1 MVGRGKSGG
10 DGSGMLR
17 LVLTIISV
25 AVMMVVLGACGD
37 GAPATGRPG
46 VATPPTAV
54 APAGE
59 REGSDLALAEVSH
72 RVCDVT
78 PRQTE
83 GPYYLDVGQ
92 VRRDITEGKLGTP
105 LLVRLHL
112 VEAGSCAPIGDASV
126 DIWHTDAAGQY
137 SGFGGQGDDGADTSG
152 ETFLR
157 GTQITD
163 ANGLV
168 EFETVYPG
176 WYPGRTAHIHFK
188 AYTDEG
194 SLVSSQMYFPDDIS
208 DAAYAAEP
216 YFVRGVRRT
225 TNDNDGL
232 TRNPASRALLGN
244 VMESG
249 DGYVVSMVVGV
260 ER

>member
-1 MVGRGKSGG
+1 
-10 DGSGMLR
+10 MLR
-17 LVLTIISV
+17 LVLTMISV
-25 AVMMVVLGACGD
+25 ASMTVVLAACVGD
-37 GAPATGRPG
+37 APATVPPE

-54 APAGE
+54 APSGE
-59 REGSDLALAEVSH
+59 REARVLTPSGSEG
-72 RVCDVT
+72 VCDVT

-105 LLVRLHL
+105 LLVKLHL

-126 DIWHTDAAGQY
+126 DIWHTDAEGQY

-208 DAAYAAEP
+208 DAVYAAEP
-216 YFVRGVRRT
+216 YSVREVRRT

-232 TRNPASRALLGN
+232 TRNPASRVLLGD

>member
-1 MVGRGKSGG
+1 MRAIA
-10 DGSGMLR
+10 SGMLR
-17 LVLTIISV
+17 LVLTMISV
-25 AVMMVVLGACGD
+25 AAMTVVLAACVGD
-37 GAPATGRPG
+37 APATAPPE

-54 APAGE
+54 PPAGE
-59 REGSDLALAEVSH
+59 REARVLTPSGSEGRCAI
-72 RVCDVT
+72 T

-126 DIWHTDAAGQY
+126 DIWHTDAEGQY

-163 ANGLV
+163 ADGLV

-216 YFVRGVRRT
+216 YSVRGVRRT

-232 TRNPASRALLGN
+232 ARNPASRALLGN